1 MKFQKLKINNLFE
14 ISNNFKELEIKKMA
28 KEGNKQA
35 CVILAKQLVQLR
47 KQETRSIAATAQI
60 SGIKTHTQV
69 NLLGYLLQFLI
80 IMRFFV

>member
-1 MKFQKLKINNLFE
+1 MTYL
-14 ISNNFKELEIKKMA
+14 KELEIKKMA

-47 KQETRSIAATAQI
+47 KQETRNITASSRI

-69 NLLGYLLQFLI
+69 SNLILLPF
-80 IMRFFV
+80 MR